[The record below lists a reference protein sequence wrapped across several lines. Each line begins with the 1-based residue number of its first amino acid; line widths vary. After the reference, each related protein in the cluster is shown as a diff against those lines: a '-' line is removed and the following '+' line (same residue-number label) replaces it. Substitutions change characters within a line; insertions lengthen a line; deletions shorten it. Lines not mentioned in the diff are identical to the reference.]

1 VVSKVEV
8 AAVAEAPLTLNN
20 AFAQQLRNEPE
31 KLRK

>member
-1 VVSKVEV
+1 VVVEV
-8 AAVAEAPLTLNN
+8 AAVVEALTLNN